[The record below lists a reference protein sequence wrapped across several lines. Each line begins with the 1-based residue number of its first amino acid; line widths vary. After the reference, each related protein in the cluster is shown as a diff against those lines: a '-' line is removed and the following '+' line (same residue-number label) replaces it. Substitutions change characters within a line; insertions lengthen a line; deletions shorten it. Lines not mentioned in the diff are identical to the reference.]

1 MKRAPDD
8 FDLPDINVPSID
20 LGADVELP
28 SVAGADERDQADIDI
43 EKQAA
48 AELEALRSDFQ
59 KRAKNEEKVFY
70 EATDSEHWIAICF
83 QSREQK
89 EEFLAAKKWERHGD
103 KYLDG
108 ADVARQEGVK
118 LTPAQPPRKTRP
130 ISKKLTDLT

>member
-59 KRAKNEEKVFY
+59 KRAKNEEK
-70 EATDSEHWIAICF
+70 ASTKRPTPNTGSPSASNHA
-83 QSREQK
+83 SRRK
-89 EEFLAAKKWERHGD
+89 NSS
-103 KYLDG
+103 
-108 ADVARQEGVK
+108 
-118 LTPAQPPRKTRP
+118 PPRSGSDTATSTSTVPTWPGKRA
-130 ISKKLTDLT
+130 